1 MATSPWG
8 KTWMMS
14 MVLGTGRLYRS
25 ELMTFHKHFSFPS
38 CQVKRARPNEG
49 QYTGV
54 ISSVSLT
61 LLRRTL
67 SVSLG
72 HAAKMGNV
80 CQRHRVGSVNSY
92 ASYLPPKNCMMTQI
106 SSSLKDKW
114 HSCLSQKAT
123 QAENK
128 SSSCAISVAAQ
139 SGESLASGFI

>member
-1 MATSPWG
+1 
-8 KTWMMS
+8 MMS
-14 MVLGTGRLYRS
+14 MVLGTGRLYHS
-25 ELMTFHKHFSFPS
+25 ELMTFHKFLHFSFPS

-80 CQRHRVGSVNSY
+80 CQRHRG
-92 ASYLPPKNCMMTQI
+92 
-106 SSSLKDKW
+106 
-114 HSCLSQKAT
+114 
-123 QAENK
+123 
-128 SSSCAISVAAQ
+128 
-139 SGESLASGFI
+139 GEC